1 MLIYGGDKV
10 KKRKIT
16 IILATVAA
24 LSILFF
30 VISRVY
36 KALNSPDN
44 RLAPTMVGTDMYV
57 YQDYASSYNH
67 YRVKAQI
74 ASEVQSVL
82 VHDMDENSTESYAGT
97 SCIKCVIDVEDS
109 SWGGW
114 LFTYGYN
121 NNGSQYTLNWGEY
134 PNCGFDLSGATHLS
148 FAAKGAQGGEK
159 VEFFVGGLGW
169 DPNSGRITEKYPD
182 STPKIS
188 LGVVELTDE
197 YTVFTIPLE
206 RADLSYISGGFG
218 FVVSGN
224 YNDGSVQFYID
235 EIRYHFPAEG
245 SLPQTEGKTGL
256 SSGEIISL
264 VTAASAIVVA
274 VLNNTGKI
282 VTAKRSA
289 QRKKSEDV
297 SED

>member
-1 MLIYGGDKV
+1 M

-16 IILATVAA
+16 IILATVAV

-30 VISRVY
+30 IISRVY
-36 KALNSPDN
+36 KARNSPEGT
-44 RLAPTMVGTDMYV
+44 LAPTMVGTDMYV

-74 ASEVQSVL
+74 AGDGQSAL
-82 VHDMDENSTESYAGT
+82 IHDMDENSAESPYAGN
-97 SCIKCVIDVEDS
+97 SSIKCVVDVEGD

-114 LFTYGYN
+114 LFTYGHL
-121 NNGSQYTLNWGEY
+121 NNGQYALNWGEY
-134 PNCGFDLSGATHLS
+134 PNSGFDLSGATHLS
-148 FAAKGAQGGEK
+148 FAAKGVNGGEK
-159 VEFFVGGLGW
+159 VEFFIGGLGW
-169 DPNSGRITEKYPD
+169 DPDSGKITEKYPD

-206 RADLSYISGGFG
+206 RADLSYISCGFG

-224 YNDGSVQFYID
+224 YNDESAEFYID
-235 EIRYHFPAEG
+235 EIRYHFPVEG
-245 SLPQTEGKTGL
+245 SLLQAEGKTGL

-264 VTAASAIVVA
+264 ITAASAIVVA
-274 VLNNTGKI
+274 VLNNVGKI
-282 VTAKRSA
+282 FPAKRGA
-289 QRKKSEDV
+289 QSKEDKSSED
-297 SED
+297 